1 MKKYVII
8 ESPEVDID
16 FSQIDQDEIYDYLW
30 DRLNMRFVISYDGD
44 MPETIQSI
52 SAKSQEYTKE
62 EIVHIM
68 ADPDWAIY
76 DQLSEND
83 IQEYQDHIDFYN
95 ELL

>member
-8 ESPEVDID
+8 ESPEVDIN
-16 FSQIDQDEIYDYLW
+16 FSEIDQDDIYPYLW
-30 DRLNMRFVISYDGD
+30 DRLNMRFVISYDD
-44 MPETIQSI
+44 EMPESI
-52 SAKSQEYTKE
+52 KSINSKSQEYTKE

-76 DQLSEND
+76 DNLSTND

-95 ELL
+95 KLL